1 MYEIYGVIIFITIVL
16 ISASLFGYMKKR
28 GQADKNNILNLMIC
42 TVLAIV
48 SAIFTPLLARTMIK
62 RLYFSII
69 GSVILSLIILI
80 VLAAC
85 IFFLIQ
91 RYILPK
97 LKKNTVVKGQIDAK
111 IEASSD
117 VETQVQKEFEIE
129 TPESDAQINEEV
141 ITTEEYDVAEL
152 EATDET
158 EVQEESEIET
168 LAYEESEA
176 QINEEILDTEEYD
189 DEVIRP
195 TDETEV
201 QEESEI
207 ETPTYEESDLQ
218 INVENITAEEYD
230 EIEIQ
235 AIDAAEDEV
244 LYASA
249 EAAASEEIFDIP
261 ADISHQE
268 ILQHV
273 SDEDSQDGSV
283 TIEELIEKAIE
294 SKYERNYSDAI
305 SLYEKAIKQVQTREL
320 LEVLAVELCSLYKI
334 NNQNNMVLDF
344 LKSYNLMLNPAI
356 KEEILQNL

>member
-97 LKKNTVVKGQIDAK
+97 LKKNTVVEGQIDAK

-129 TPESDAQINEEV
+129 TPAYEESDAQINEEV

-152 EATDET
+152 EA
-158 EVQEESEIET
+158 
-168 LAYEESEA
+168 
-176 QINEEILDTEEYD
+176 
-189 DEVIRP
+189 